1 MGILLGWLCLFCF
14 LGLVAKGLARKAGMK
29 RANMVLMK
37 LHKPLSGGFI
47 LLGGGHILA
56 VMPVF
61 RARAGGLY
69 LSGVVVFWAA
79 IVLILLCHMM
89 HRDKGGWLRWHQ
101 VLTAVMLLGILF
113 HIVIYWMDF
122 QAYRR
127 RIDCIHLQE
136 ITIPSLADG
145 EYVGEYD
152 AGYIYA
158 KVKVTISNGRIQEL
172 SLLEHRNERGQ
183 AAEQVLADIELTQEF
198 PVDAVSGATNS
209 SKVIQKAVENA
220 LMGGQ

>member
-1 MGILLGWLCLFCF
+1 MGILLGWLSLFCF
-14 LGLVAKGLARKAGMK
+14 LGLGAKGLARKAGMK

-37 LHKPLSGGFI
+37 LHEPLSGGFL

-61 RARAGGLY
+61 RTRAGGLY
-69 LSGVVVFWAA
+69 ISGVVVLLLA

-101 VLTAVMLLGILF
+101 VLTAAMLLGILF

-127 RIDCIHLQE
+127 KIVCIHLQE

>member
-14 LGLVAKGLARKAGMK
+14 LGLVAKGFARKAGMK

-37 LHKPLSGGFI
+37 LHKLLSGGFF

-56 VMPVF
+56 VMSVF

-69 LSGVVVFWAA
+69 LSGVVVFLAA

-122 QAYRR
+122 QAYRGK
-127 RIDCIHLQE
+127 IACIHLQE
-136 ITIPSLADG
+136 ISISSLEDG

-158 KVKVTISNGRIQEL
+158 KVKVTIRNGRIQEL

-183 AAEQVLADIELTQEF
+183 AAEQVLTDIELTQEF
-198 PVDAVSGATNS
+198 PADAVSGATNS

-220 LMGGQ
+220 LMGGK

>member
-1 MGILLGWLCLFCF
+1 
-14 LGLVAKGLARKAGMK
+14 
-29 RANMVLMK
+29 
-37 LHKPLSGGFI
+37 
-47 LLGGGHILA
+47 
-56 VMPVF
+56 
-61 RARAGGLY
+61 
-69 LSGVVVFWAA
+69 
-79 IVLILLCHMM
+79 
-89 HRDKGGWLRWHQ
+89 
-101 VLTAVMLLGILF
+101 MLLGILF